1 MRFASA
7 RCILWLLQQRRPVT
21 SPLGVVHCKSMSGD
35 RFHALAID
43 GGESVAAKVYHTRG
57 KTAILE
63 DPSANRLWIR
73 IDQELR
79 ASRTANGSSI
89 LIEAPSGMESESRP
103 RGDAEARGG
112 DNPENQCAC
121 RLTWPIDDHAGARA
135 RQRGKFHQVLDDLA
149 TAIRD
154 DPHIGVGFDAG
165 ADRYIPAC
173 DCTGRHASTN
183 APIRKRLRMVAQT
196 VASRDG
202 SRCEMVHIGQ
212 AVTRTDQAV
221 AAQHAPLDGTDNRQ
235 RGCALPAPAQPSPVA
250 RR

>member
-7 RCILWLLQQRRPVT
+7 KMHPTATAATRTCHVAI
-21 SPLGVVHCKSMSGD
+21 GVVRRKSTSGD

-43 GGESVAAKVYHTRG
+43 GGESVAAEVYHTRG

-79 ASRTANGSSI
+79 APRTANGSSI
-89 LIEAPSGMESESRP
+89 LIKAPSGMESESRP
-103 RGDAEARGG
+103 RGNAEARGG

-121 RLTWPIDDHAGARA
+121 RLAWPIDDHAGARA
-135 RQRGKFHQVLDDLA
+135 CQRGKFHQVLDDLA

-165 ADRYIPAC
+165 ADRYIL
-173 DCTGRHASTN
+173 G
-183 APIRKRLRMVAQT
+183 M
-196 VASRDG
+196 
-202 SRCEMVHIGQ
+202 
-212 AVTRTDQAV
+212 
-221 AAQHAPLDGTDNRQ
+221 
-235 RGCALPAPAQPSPVA
+235 
-250 RR
+250 